1 MMNNTYE
8 FLDFLI
14 HTPLDQRS
22 AVDLQRLSNVVSRT
36 LQLQDIDASD
46 LNILSSESHVYNI
59 DKSVILLQG
68 ESASAQFI
76 VLRGTVRLFF
86 ETDVLIE
93 QENFEKFGNC
103 RDKLEAIM
111 DEINLLGTCIKD
123 LKVSIVNKSNCMYIN
138 FISSV
143 HDISL

>member
-22 AVDLQRLSNVVSRT
+22 AVDLQRLSDVVSRT

-68 ESASAQFI
+68 ESASAHFI
-76 VLRGTVRLFF
+76 VLRGTVRLFY

-111 DEINLLGTCIKD
+111 GEINLLGACIKD

>member
-22 AVDLQRLSNVVSRT
+22 AVDLQRLRDVVSRT
-36 LQLQDIDASD
+36 LLQDIDASD

-68 ESASAQFI
+68 ESASAHFI
-76 VLRGTVRLFF
+76 VLRGTVRLFY

-138 FISSV
+138 FNSSV
-143 HDISL
+143 HDVSL

>member
-22 AVDLQRLSNVVSRT
+22 AVDLQRLSDVVSRT
-36 LQLQDIDASD
+36 LLQDIDASD

-59 DKSVILLQG
+59 DKRVILLQG
-68 ESASAQFI
+68 ESASAHFI
-76 VLRGTVRLFF
+76 VLRGTVRLFY

-138 FISSV
+138 FNSSV
-143 HDISL
+143 HDVSL

>member
-1 MMNNTYE
+1 MNNTYE

-22 AVDLQRLSNVVSRT
+22 AVDLQRLRDVVSRT
-36 LQLQDIDASD
+36 LLQDIDASD

-138 FISSV
+138 FNSSV
-143 HDISL
+143 HDVAL

>member
-22 AVDLQRLSNVVSRT
+22 AVDLQRLRDVVSRT
-36 LQLQDIDASD
+36 LLQDIDASD

-138 FISSV
+138 FNSSV
-143 HDISL
+143 HDVAL